1 MRRHRAMSRTS
12 SSDAL
17 AILTVDASGIDLSF
31 PERLE
36 RDPVRVD
43 RRRDAGIQRDHQA
56 DFADL
61 VGCAAVGE
69 RAVDVDLELGGPVD
83 RRVHPKDDQTADFA
97 LEAGPRP
104 DVAVRVGVDHVLQR
118 RAEFAERAHALL
130 DRFGSEELLADGEPA
145 TVEFLGVHGW
155 LLLVG
160 EIDDTWLAS
169 RVRRVPR
176 RAHRFPRRPGMR
188 AELSD
193 ARGQTR
199 GALWPGQLAGQ
210 RRAYGRSADAGS
222 ARPPGDRAVRRLV
235 GPTAAGALANGGTA
249 EVARAA
255 PDGYTIL
262 LTTNTPHAA
271 NVALF
276 KSLPFDPVKDFAP
289 IVRLITTSM
298 VLLVRSDFPASTLK
312 DFIAHAKAKPNGL
325 TAGYGSAATI
335 VSIAKL
341 RTAAGFKTLDVPYK
355 GVPLAITDV
364 LGGQVDFTLGDLA
377 VSMPQ
382 IHGGK
387 MKGLG
392 VTSPQRSPLAPELPA
407 IAETF
412 PGYETRIWYG
422 LVAPANTPKAVVA
435 KGHDV
440 VTASLAKPDVK
451 ARLAG
456 LGLQPAPM
464 PPPEVAAFIRQE
476 IPKGAKGIRA

>member
-1 MRRHRAMSRTS
+1 MRRRRAMVRTS
-12 SSDAL
+12 SSDAT
-17 AILTVDASGIDLSF
+17 ATVIADASDIDLSF
-31 PERLE
+31 PEGLE
-36 RDPVRVD
+36 RDAVRVV

-56 DFADL
+56 HLADL
-61 VGCAAVGE
+61 VGRAAVVE
-69 RAVDVDLELGGPVD
+69 RAFDVDLELGGAVD
-83 RRVHPKDDQTADFA
+83 CRVHAEDDQAAHFA
-97 LEAGPRP
+97 LEPGPRP

-130 DRFGSEELLADGEPA
+130 DRFGAEDLLADGEPA
-145 TVEFLGVHGW
+145 TVEFLRVHGW

-160 EIDDTWLAS
+160 KSMIPAWRRALFACVALAS
-169 RVRRVPR
+169 
-176 RAHRFPRRPGMR
+176 G
-188 AELSD
+188 
-193 ARGQTR
+193 
-199 GALWPGQLAGQ
+199 LAWAQ
-210 RRAYGRSADAGS
+210 SY
-222 ARPPGDRAVRRLV
+222 PTHAVRLV
-235 GPTAAGALANGGTA
+235 VPYGPGSSPDSVGRVVAGELANVGTA

-255 PDGYTIL
+255 PDGYTVL

-312 DFIAHAKAKPNGL
+312 DFIAHAKSKPNGL
-325 TAGYGSAATI
+325 SAGYGSAATI

-341 RTAAGFKTLDVPYK
+341 RAAAGFKTLDVPYK

-387 MKGLG
+387 MKGLA

-412 PGYETRIWYG
+412 PGFETRIWYG
-422 LVAPANTPKAVVA
+422 LVAPANTPKPVVT
-435 KGHDV
+435 KVHDV
-440 VTASLAKPDVK
+440 VAASLAKPDVK

-456 LGLQPAPM
+456 LGLEPAPM
-464 PPPEVAAFIRQE
+464 PPDEFAAFIRQE
-476 IPKGAKGIRA
+476 IAKWTKE